1 MAVTMETIGV
11 VNTDA
16 DSVPRHWTISDV
28 KGALIIDKKY
38 RKGLRD
44 ILPGQQIVVI
54 FHFHKSPVFTP
65 DLLVQKPP
73 HRNEKLGV
81 FSICSPNRP
90 NPVGMSVL
98 DVLQVENH
106 IIYVQGLDMIDGT
119 PILDLKPFVKDKY
132 SCPSYRVSE

>member
-11 VNTDA
+11 VHTDA
-16 DSVPRHWTISDV
+16 DNVPRHWTISDV

-54 FHFHKSPVFTP
+54 FHFHKSPVFTS

>member
-11 VNTDA
+11 VHTDA
-16 DSVPRHWTISDV
+16 DNVPRHWTVSDV

-54 FHFHKSPVFTP
+54 FHFHKSPVFTS

>member
-11 VNTDA
+11 VHTDA
-16 DSVPRHWTISDV
+16 DKVPRHWTVSDV
-28 KGALIIDKKY
+28 KGTLVIDKKY

-44 ILPGQQIVVI
+44 IQPSQQVVVI
-54 FHFHKSPVFTP
+54 FHFHKSPIFTS
-65 DLLVQKPP
+65 DLLVQRPP

-98 DVLQVENH
+98 DVLRVENN

-132 SCPSYRVSE
+132 YCPSYRENE